1 MLDYLNDSATFWLR
15 QAIRDAHMLNGLMER
30 GAVPE
35 MPRYPEMTPYM
46 LRRLADQIEA
56 LPTQSRR
63 AA

>member
-1 MLDYLNDSATFWLR
+1 MPDINAAAKHALSEALYH
-15 QAIRDAHMLNGLMER
+15 AHMLDGLLRR

-35 MPRYPEMTPYM
+35 MPQYPEMTPYM

-56 LPTQSRR
+56 LPAQARR

>member
-1 MLDYLNDSATFWLR
+1 MQADLNDAATFWLR
-15 QAIRDAHMLNGLMER
+15 QALSDTHLLAGLVGR

-35 MPRYPEMTPYM
+35 MPQYPEMTPYM

-56 LPTQSRR
+56 LPSQSRR